1 MGFSK
6 SVIKYSMTV
15 KIAYDQMEAIHL
27 SIDQLLYCMST
38 LWSAWPSHSGPEDIR
53 CCYSYRTVHC
63 DTSEAAQELK
73 QIPLLSRT
81 NWSFNCWGLFLCV
94 FVHLDP
100 NSGLKFQMTIIVI
113 VCVFIVLN
121 VHVNCVYYV
130 LYLLSTAEQSSAA
143 HPLQFVRK

>member
-38 LWSAWPSHSGPEDIR
+38 LWSAWRSHSGPEDIR

-63 DTSEAAQELK
+63 DASEAAQELK
-73 QIPLLSRT
+73 LIPLPSRT
-81 NWSFNCWGLFLCV
+81 NWSFNYWGLFVCVCLCIWIQIME
-94 FVHLDP
+94 L
-100 NSGLKFQMTIIVI
+100 NSKWWYY
-113 VCVFIVLN
+113 CVFIGACEL
-121 VHVNCVYYV
+121 CVV
-130 LYLLSTAEQSSAA
+130 CDLPSFHCRTKFSGCVK
-143 HPLQFVRK
+143 LQFVRK